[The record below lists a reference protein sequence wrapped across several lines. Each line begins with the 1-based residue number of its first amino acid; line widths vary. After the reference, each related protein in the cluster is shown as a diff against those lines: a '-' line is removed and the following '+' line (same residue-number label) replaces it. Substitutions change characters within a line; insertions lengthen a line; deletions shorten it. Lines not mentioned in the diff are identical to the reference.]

1 MALGVDAFNGG
12 RLVVASCNGMVQLW
26 DASAPPGTVSTGAP
40 RAGAPA
46 ELEGTT
52 ASCMSQLLWSSRSV
66 HQGLYT
72 SGMAMHGVEGLS
84 EDQLALLALYDD
96 PGTGT
101 EESDPPEPE
110 SDSDEDA
117 GGTGLN

>member
-1 MALGVDAFNGG
+1 
-12 RLVVASCNGMVQLW
+12 
-26 DASAPPGTVSTGAP
+26 
-40 RAGAPA
+40 
-46 ELEGTT
+46 
-52 ASCMSQLLWSSRSV
+52 
-66 HQGLYT
+66 
-72 SGMAMHGVEGLS
+72 MAMHGVEGLS